1 MSDGFYFTVV
11 YKDVRPGPEAGEIGK
26 NPKCV
31 AMSWS
36 HALHDRDDAL
46 DSAVKLKDSIA
57 AMETHLRHL
66 AQDYTRANIR
76 IARLVEHVERLE
88 KALSELSTIID
99 TMGDMPDGY
108 IHPKPWRELYCEAA
122 LKRARA
128 ALEGK
133 A

>member
-1 MSDGFYFTVV
+1 MITCYEVT
-11 YKDVRPGPEAGEIGK
+11 PAE
-26 NPKCV
+26 
-31 AMSWS
+31 
-36 HALHDRDDAL
+36 RDDAREAFEAHHGATI
-46 DSAVKLKDSIA
+46 DWNNAPDRGWVEGWVSAQRQCTNRSTEL
-57 AMETHLRHL
+57 ETHLRHL